1 MANHDFEVIP
11 MNLVLTYNP
20 SIVIK
25 VHSVFGKNGQVR
37 VRAKKLGCCS
47 LRRTLRKCVRCACGC
62 GRKYAHTKGL
72 EELKTQKRHS
82 EIN

>member
-1 MANHDFEVIP
+1 

-25 VHSVFGKNGQVR
+25 VHSVFGKNVQVR
-37 VRAKKLGCCS
+37 VRAKKLGCCC

-62 GRKYAHTKGL
+62 RQKSAHTKGL
-72 EELKTQKRHS
+72 VFQIKICLDQQDLNFISIT
-82 EIN
+82 